1 MLKNSMASQC
11 TTKEEKLLLEMIQH
25 CVNELTI
32 TDRSG
37 VVEHSHP
44 PKNRICA
51 MEAKKNK
58 KKTLY
63 QNNGKILSTTDN
75 YHYYLTIIVE
85 I

>member
-58 KKTLY
+58 KKLY
-63 QNNGKILSTTDN
+63 IKIMEKF
-75 YHYYLTIIVE
+75 YLRPIIIITI
-85 I
+85 